1 MPGIARLAVILS
13 ISRIANYGVMIISPV
28 ILVRFLTVG
37 DFGRYRE
44 FLLYASILQSVA
56 TFAIPDS
63 QLYFI
68 PAHPGSIWRIVRETN
83 LLTAVV
89 SSLVIGGF
97 LLLDAVMGGGLAGPY
112 LLPVVLYVVLFV
124 NIDFWEPFW
133 LAINRPLPVFM
144 YTIGRLTARML
155 VVVCAAVLTKDVMTI
170 IWSLIGLES
179 LRVTVSALMWRKL
192 DKSAQELPLAHIRR
206 DQLRFCIPMGLATL
220 LFLASRNLGN
230 VAVAKSLGAVAL
242 AQLTIGTYGE
252 PILLALRNSIST
264 ALLPELVRRITGSR
278 EESLLLW
285 KRTTVVNCVLMFPA
299 AVILAWYAEPLIV
312 NVFGASYRPAIPIM
326 QIYGFV
332 MVRACFD
339 FSLLLRAIN
348 RTRPV
353 VTGNLAA
360 VIAAGL
366 SLVFLLPI
374 AGVVGAIIAVVISN
388 FVEAT
393 YLGWSVCR
401 IYKVSAAQIVPWG
414 AVAKVALCAL
424 AAAAL
429 VFWVSRGLHVGLIGV
444 MIGSAVYLA
453 VFVAL
458 LLATGVQEAA
468 AVIRR
473 VFSAI
478 SIALPSGRL

>member
-13 ISRIANYGVMIISPV
+13 ISRIANYGLMIISPV

-68 PAHPGSIWRIVRETN
+68 PAHPGSIWRVVRETN
-83 LLTAVV
+83 FLTAVV

-97 LLLDAVMGGGLAGPY
+97 LLLDVVMGGGLVGPY
-112 LLPVVLYVVLFV
+112 LLPVVVYVVLFV

-133 LAINRPLPVFM
+133 LAIHRPLPVFV
-144 YTIGRLTARML
+144 YTAGRLTARMI
-155 VVVCAAVLTKDVMTI
+155 VVVCAAVLTTDVMTI

-179 LRVTVSALMWRKL
+179 LRITVSALMWRKM
-192 DKSAQELPLAHIRR
+192 DKAAQEPPLVHIRR

-230 VAVAKSLGAVAL
+230 VVVAKALGAVAL
-242 AQLTIGTYGE
+242 AQLTIGSYGE
-252 PILLALRNSIST
+252 PVLLALRNSIST

-278 EESLLLW
+278 EEALLLW
-285 KRTTVVNCVLMFPA
+285 KRATVVNCALMFPA
-299 AVILAWYAEPLIV
+299 AVILAWYAEPLVIK
-312 NVFGASYRPAIPIM
+312 VFGANYRPAIPIL

-339 FSLLLRAIN
+339 FSPLLRAIN
-348 RTRPV
+348 RTRPI

-366 SLVFLLPI
+366 SLVFLLPV
-374 AGVVGAIIAVVISN
+374 AGVVGAIISVVISN
-388 FVEAT
+388 FVEAV
-393 YLGWSVCR
+393 YLGWSACR
-401 IYKVSAAQIVPWG
+401 LYEVSVAQIVPWG
-414 AVAKVALCAL
+414 AVTKVAFCAL

-429 VFWVSRGLHVGLIGV
+429 VFGASRGLHVGLIGV
-444 MIGSAVYLA
+444 VIGSAAYLA

-458 LLATGVQEAA
+458 LLATRVQEAA
-468 AVIRR
+468 AIIRR
-473 VFSAI
+473 VLSSI
-478 SIALPSGRL
+478 SIALPSGRS